1 MMWFVKKEYLN
12 ELVDFESV
20 SDLFSKLNTMVK
32 EGKALDSAREG
43 KSNLGMKFN
52 LEMMNNE
59 DYETITFAIE

>member
-1 MMWFVKKEYLN
+1 
-12 ELVDFESV
+12 
-20 SDLFSKLNTMVK
+20 MVK

-43 KSNLGMKFN
+43 KSILGMKFN